1 MSIIRKILNKMI
13 ILIQLPLVL
22 LFIIFEEVIW
32 EGIARPIYV
41 KIKSLKI
48 LKKFERVLE
57 NTHRG
62 VILSLFIV
70 IFTIVET
77 AGIMAGVLFIKGQ
90 ILFGLGLYLTKIPI
104 AGFTFWLFKVTKSKL
119 LSFGWFEWIYNK
131 MMIFFSWLKGKDIY
145 IDTIIIVKSIKEYL
159 KYIKAKYFAGGEFGR
174 RMKKLYVDMKKIFDR
189 R

>member
-1 MSIIRKILNKMI
+1 MSIIEKIINKVL

-41 KIKSLKI
+41 RIKSLRI
-48 LKKFERVLE
+48 LKKFERILE
-57 NTHRG
+57 ITPRG
-62 VILSLFIV
+62 VILFLFII

-77 AGIMAGVLFIKGQ
+77 AGIMAGILFIKGQ
-90 ILFGLGLYLTKIPI
+90 ILLGLGLYLTKIPI

-119 LSFGWFEWIYNK
+119 LSFSWFEWIYNK
-131 MMIFFSWLKGKDIY
+131 MMGFFSWLKKQDIY
-145 IDTIIIVKSIKEYL
+145 RDTMRLVKNLKDYFRKIKS
-159 KYIKAKYFAGGEFGR
+159 KYFAGGEFSR
-174 RMKKLYVDMKKIFDR
+174 RIKKLYIDMKKIFDR